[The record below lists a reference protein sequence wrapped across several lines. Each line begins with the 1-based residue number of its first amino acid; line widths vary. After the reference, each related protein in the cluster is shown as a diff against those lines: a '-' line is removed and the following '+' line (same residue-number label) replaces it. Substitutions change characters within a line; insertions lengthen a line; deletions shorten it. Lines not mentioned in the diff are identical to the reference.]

1 MKKNPVSIPHTVWYA
16 DDIRRG
22 EREAADVLGLTL
34 YELMLRA
41 GEAAFQVCRSAYPD
55 ARHWLV
61 LCGHGNNGG
70 DGYVVARL
78 AKAVGIEVTLLAQ
91 ESDKPLPEEA
101 ALAREAWL
109 NAGGEIDPERDRIIE
124 IATLV
129 TDANLNILAEGP
141 TIAVHQSDEQL
152 ALMDDWNVR
161 THTASGLVERVK
173 ASTMGDREAELATLE
188 FLKQWVPA
196 GKSPICGNSIG
207 QDRRFLF
214 KYMPELEAYFHY
226 RYLDVSTLKELAR
239 RWKPEILDGFTKQ
252 GTHQAMD
259 DIRESVAELA
269 YYREHFIKL

>member
-1 MKKNPVSIPHTVWYA
+1 MSA
-16 DDIRRG
+16 DENNLIWIDL
-22 EREAADVLGLTL
+22 EMTGL
-34 YELMLRA
+34 
-41 GEAAFQVCRSAYPD
+41 
-55 ARHWLV
+55 
-61 LCGHGNNGG
+61 
-70 DGYVVARL
+70 
-78 AKAVGIEVTLLAQ
+78 
-91 ESDKPLPEEA
+91 
-101 ALAREAWL
+101 
-109 NAGGEIDPERDRIIE
+109 DPERDRIIE

-141 TIAVHQSDEQL
+141 TIAVHQSDDQL
-152 ALMDDWNVR
+152 A
-161 THTASGLVERVK
+161 
-173 ASTMGDREAELATLE
+173 LATLE

-214 KYMPELEAYFHY
+214 KYMPELESYFHY

-269 YYREHFIKL
+269 YYRENFIKL